1 MVFYINDLQCGLVSN
16 GVCREVSE
24 IPNNIEHPQSVILQ
38 TPLFQLTFSKLTLPK
53 GTPSNTSELVTSSAL
68 RAGGHHGNVSY
79 ARSYSP
85 RIDLK

>member
-1 MVFYINDLQCGLVSN
+1 
-16 GVCREVSE
+16 
-24 IPNNIEHPQSVILQ
+24 VIQ
-38 TPLFQLTFSKLTLPK
+38 LTLPK

-68 RAGGHHGNVSY
+68 TAGGHHGNVSY